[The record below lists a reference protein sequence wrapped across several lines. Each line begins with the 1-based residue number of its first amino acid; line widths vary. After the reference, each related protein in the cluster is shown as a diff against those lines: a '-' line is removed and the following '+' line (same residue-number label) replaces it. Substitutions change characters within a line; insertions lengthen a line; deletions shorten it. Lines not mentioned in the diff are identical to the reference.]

1 MSSACLCRLERRTE
15 VILSGRYGLHL
26 GTSIPWSLA
35 EGFAQPLATFG
46 CNPGC
51 VELRRMRCASP
62 QALKLPHV
70 DYIEEDAYVFAQSIP
85 WNLGRI
91 VPPLPGTD
99 TYSPPSEH
107 RGPHPVVWQL
117 WGSCPRFGGHADG
130 LLPFP
135 RADEGDK
142 VQIYLLD
149 TSVQSTHR
157 EIAGRVLITDFQNVP
172 EEDSSRFH
180 RQVSLWLRGKP
191 GAYPP
196 SFLQCVRA

>member
-1 MSSACLCRLERRTE
+1 
-15 VILSGRYGLHL
+15 
-26 GTSIPWSLA
+26 
-35 EGFAQPLATFG
+35 
-46 CNPGC
+46 
-51 VELRRMRCASP
+51 
-62 QALKLPHV
+62 
-70 DYIEEDAYVFAQSIP
+70 
-85 WNLGRI
+85 
-91 VPPLPGTD
+91 
-99 TYSPPSEH
+99 
-107 RGPHPVVWQL
+107 
-117 WGSCPRFGGHADG
+117 